1 MQLRPSVVSY
11 TWIGNDIIGFACSFR
26 RIIDPH
32 FEEKL
37 ADVVGLYIDPPDNA
51 VVLSVDE

>member
-11 TWIGNDIIGFACSFR
+11 TWIGNDIIGFAYSFR